1 MKFFIAAF
9 VFFLTLGLTT
19 KTIASEPEA
28 TACKAESTEKCADP
42 ATGHA
47 KAGHKDHSAEMNSL
61 FPEKQQ
67 NPKLS
72 SRPSVVEITAPK
84 FLSKISG
91 PAKLEWKEARGANTY
106 HVQVATDPNFK
117 WLVAEDH
124 FVKTNSFGFEK
135 AEACRKYFWRVA
147 AYNTD
152 NDSTFTK
159 SNFTSSVFIAK

>member
-1 MKFFIAAF
+1 MKFLIAAF

-28 TACKAESTEKCADP
+28 ETCSPEAKCDD
-42 ATGHA
+42 HA
-47 KAGHKDHSAEMNSL
+47 AAAPHTKGEHKDLSKEMNSL

-72 SRPSVVEITAPK
+72 TRPSVVEITAPK
-84 FLSKISG
+84 FLSKVTG
-91 PAKLEWKEARGANTY
+91 AAKLEWKEARGANAY

-124 FVKTNSFGFEK
+124 FVKNNAFEFAK
-135 AEACRKYFWRVA
+135 AEAGHKYFWRVA

-152 NDSTFTK
+152 NESMFTK
-159 SNFTSSVFIAK
+159 SNFTSSVFISK